1 MKLERPYEKWTK
13 KKKKFAPNE
22 TASHGQ
28 WQRREI
34 KEKKRS
40 KEKNLNECKIII
52 DFYERHRHGFIWFQT
67 VYLWFNAFKQISKE
81 KKKFFFSFCVFL
93 ALQNYIALFVCFFLH
108 IFFSHFFFSFLHDN
122 MKSTVYSM
130 REKTIFTKLHLWFA
144 QKAVLFKK
152 RHLKI
157 FLFSNYPVDFLVK
170 LFFDHKLTKNLCEKP
185 HFLQCE
191 KNRKN
196 R

>member
-81 KKKFFFSFCVFL
+81 KKKRFLSFCVFL
-93 ALQNYIALFVCFFLH
+93 ALQTLLYSFVFFSSYFFL
-108 IFFSHFFFSFLHDN
+108 IFFFHFCTI
-122 MKSTVYSM
+122 TVYSM

-144 QKAVLFKK
+144 QKAVSFKK